1 MSVRL
6 SLCGGS
12 RTGAEGCRMHQN
24 MCVPA
29 ALMACRRSE
38 KAIPSSVPAA
48 SSFLKDLPPNIPF
61 LTSGPCTSSGPLL
74 ALPLPLPVPL
84 GKPLLSGY
92 RLHHLC
98 YEWTVSEAL
107 PVLRS

>member
-29 ALMACRRSE
+29 ALMACRGSE

-48 SSFLKDLPPNIPF
+48 SSFLKDLPPNFPF
-61 LTSGPCTSSGPLL
+61 LTSGPCTSWLCRCLSLCPWENHCSLGIDSTICAMSGQCPR
-74 ALPLPLPVPL
+74 PFQF
-84 GKPLLSGY
+84 
-92 RLHHLC
+92 
-98 YEWTVSEAL
+98 
-107 PVLRS
+107 